1 MLSSMSNSESCGECG
16 SHSLIFDDFRGEII
30 CSSCGVVADSNLV
43 DTGPEWRAYDQW
55 EKNNKSRVGSP
66 HFNPSQHDLSTV
78 ISSSSY
84 DSSGSTL
91 PNTAQFKFRR
101 LARINDQT
109 QNKIARNLKNALVEI
124 KRIKSHLSLTDDISE
139 GATSI
144 YRKALRKNLI
154 RGRSVIA
161 ISASSIYLACRQ
173 KNSTVTLKE
182 IAEVSGLETKELG
195 RYVRILMRHLRI
207 HGTRLDPLR
216 LIASL
221 GEKLELTMNTIRQA
235 IDLFYHVKQ
244 RKLVTGK
251 KPMSVAATL
260 IYIASIQTGERRTQ
274 QQIAKIARTTPATI
288 RNRFR
293 ELMDNGLN
301 LDNFIVKRGAAARP
315 VVFS

>member
-1 MLSSMSNSESCGECG
+1 MSDSQSCGECG

-30 CSSCGVVADSNLV
+30 CSSCGIVADSNLV

-66 HFNPSQHDLSTV
+66 HFFPSQHDLSTV

-91 PNTAQFKFRR
+91 PNAAQFKFRR

-124 KRIKSHLSLTDDISE
+124 KRIKSHLSLSDDISE

-216 LIASL
+216 LISSL
-221 GEKLELTMNTIRQA
+221 GEKLELTMNTTRQA
-235 IDLFYHVKQ
+235 IDLFYHVKN

-301 LDNFIVKRGAAARP
+301 LENFIVKRGAAARP
-315 VVFS
+315 VMFN

>member
-16 SHSLIFDDFRGEII
+16 SHSLVFDDFRGELI
-30 CSSCGVVADSNLV
+30 CSSCGVVADSNIV
-43 DTGPEWRAYDQW
+43 DSGPEWRAYDQW
-55 EKNNKSRVGSP
+55 EKNSKSRVGSP
-66 HFNPSQHDLSTV
+66 HAFPSQHDLSTV
-78 ISSSSY
+78 ISASSF
-84 DSSGSTL
+84 DSQGSTL
-91 PNTAQFKFRR
+91 SNTAQFKFRR
-101 LARINDQT
+101 LSRINDQT

-124 KRIKSHLSLTDDISE
+124 RRVKSHLDLSNDISE
-139 GATSI
+139 AATAI

-154 RGRSVIA
+154 RGRSVVA

-173 KNSTVTLKE
+173 RNSTITLKE

-195 RYVRILMRHLRI
+195 RYVRILMRNLRI

-216 LIASL
+216 LISSL
-221 GEKLELTMNTIRQA
+221 GEKLELTMNTVRQA
-235 IDLFYHVKQ
+235 IDLYYHVKNH
-244 RKLVTGK
+244 KLVTGK

-260 IYIASIQTGERRTQ
+260 VYIASIQTGERRTQ

-293 ELMDNGLN
+293 ELLDNGLS

-315 VVFS
+315 VILN